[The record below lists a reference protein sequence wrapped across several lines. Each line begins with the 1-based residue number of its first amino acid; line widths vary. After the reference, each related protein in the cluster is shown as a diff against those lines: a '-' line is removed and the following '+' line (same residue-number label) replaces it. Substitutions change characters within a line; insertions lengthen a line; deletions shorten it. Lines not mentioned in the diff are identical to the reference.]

1 MVGAGEEA
9 EEEAEEED
17 GVTRLPTRLLSMP
30 RSAGHRLM
38 RHEGACARTPGSDW
52 ARLHIRQ
59 QLPILGNSP
68 SDGAWLWEGRP
79 SGSPALLQ
87 LTSSGESPIGIDKA
101 GHAFA
106 RNQKARTLSTC
117 SSRRSSRE
125 AAVEPPGS
133 RKAARHRQRSVRGSA
148 VLRDASSS
156 RIRPAT
162 GAGLAEAAATTKT
175 QAEPT
180 VNVNGEE
187 DEEEEDDE
195 EEDEDEDDDEEEEFL
210 AAAAED
216 VLAAR
221 AAGRGSGHKGGGS
234 SHGAPSTIGLGL
246 SAAAPVGSS
255 ILGKSGGA
263 STHALSAAM
272 RRAID
277 EGRSTRHGRARCTVV
292 PCACMRMLSCGPD
305 GGCDGGATDG
315 SLSPASSTCDGMACQ
330 EPAHAP

>member
-1 MVGAGEEA
+1 MGAMVGAGEEA
-9 EEEAEEED
+9 EEEAEEE

-30 RSAGHRLM
+30 RSAGHRLR

-79 SGSPALLQ
+79 SGSPALQ

-106 RNQKARTLSTC
+106 RNQKARTLSTVNVNGTLSTC

-133 RKAARHRQRSVRGSA
+133 RKAARHRQRNVWGSA

-156 RIRPAT
+156 RMRPAT

-187 DEEEEDDE
+187 EEEEDDE
-195 EEDEDEDDDEEEEFL
+195 
-210 AAAAED
+210 
-216 VLAAR
+216 
-221 AAGRGSGHKGGGS
+221 
-234 SHGAPSTIGLGL
+234 
-246 SAAAPVGSS
+246 
-255 ILGKSGGA
+255 
-263 STHALSAAM
+263 
-272 RRAID
+272 
-277 EGRSTRHGRARCTVV
+277 
-292 PCACMRMLSCGPD
+292 
-305 GGCDGGATDG
+305 
-315 SLSPASSTCDGMACQ
+315 
-330 EPAHAP
+330 